1 MGQAFLAT
9 ASRKRQAMRV
19 PLLALAVLGA
29 AVTASAEEF
38 RVGDLLIAHPAVRA
52 TPGGAKVGAGYFAVR
67 NIGPTPDRLVAIESP
82 AAGRVEIHASGA
94 ENGIASMRELTDGL
108 PVPAGGEATLS
119 PGGNHVMF
127 VDLKAPFRTGETV
140 AGTLI
145 FERAGRVPVT
155 FAVEPIGGAKPA
167 GATHQGH

>member
-1 MGQAFLAT
+1 
-9 ASRKRQAMRV
+9 MRV
-19 PLLALAVLGA
+19 LLLALAALSA
-29 AVTASAEEF
+29 AATVSAGEF
-38 RVGDLLIAHPAVRA
+38 KAGDLLVMHPVVRA
-52 TPGGAKVGAGYFAVR
+52 TPGGAKVGGGYLTVR
-67 NIGPTPDRLVAIESP
+67 NTGSMPDRLVAIESSI
-82 AAGRVEIHASGA
+82 AGRVEIHASSI
-94 ENGIASMRELTDGL
+94 ENGIASMRALTNGL

-140 AGTLI
+140 SATLI

>member
-1 MGQAFLAT
+1 
-9 ASRKRQAMRV
+9 MRV

-67 NIGPTPDRLVAIESP
+67 NTGPTPDRLAAIESP
-82 AAGRVEIHASGA
+82 AASRVEIHASST
-94 ENGIASMRELTDGL
+94 EDGIASMHALTNGL

-127 VDLKAPFRTGETV
+127 VDLRAPFRAGETV
-140 AGTLI
+140 SATLI
-145 FERAGRVPVT
+145 FERTGRVPVT
-155 FAVEPIGGAKPA
+155 FTVEPIGGMKSTVP
-167 GATHQGH
+167 THQGH